1 MSVLLLLAVSA
12 LASMDMGSMCNLIKA
27 IISFVKYE
35 RSNSED
41 QGH

>member
-1 MSVLLLLAVSA
+1 MSALLLLVFSTF
-12 LASMDMGSMCNLIKA
+12 ASMDMGSMCNLIKA

-35 RSNSED
+35 TFIPED